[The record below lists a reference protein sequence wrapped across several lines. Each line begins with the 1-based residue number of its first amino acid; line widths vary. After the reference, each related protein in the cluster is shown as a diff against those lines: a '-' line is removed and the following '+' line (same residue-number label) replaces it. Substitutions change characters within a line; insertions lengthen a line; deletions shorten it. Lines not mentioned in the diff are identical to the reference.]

1 MASISLQSLTK
12 RFGQTIAVNNLNLD
26 LQEGELI
33 ALLGPSGCG
42 KTTTLRMIAGFEI
55 ADDGAV
61 YLAGEDVTA
70 LPPERRNAGMVFQN
84 YALFPHLSVFRNVAF
99 GLEMRKVSKTAIKER
114 VQSILDKVQ
123 LSDLGDR
130 YPRQL
135 SGGQQQRTALARALV
150 INPSVLLL
158 DEPLANLDAKLRE
171 EMRFYIR
178 SLQQEFG
185 ITTVYVT
192 HDQSEALV
200 LADRIAVMKDG
211 VLQQIDAPNDIY
223 QRPLNAWVADF
234 VGLTNL
240 IPATVLEHRDGML
253 LTESTFGK
261 LYGRSSDDLSVG
273 DKVLF
278 SVRPESL
285 RLSDLS
291 TGDSTLASE
300 MGQGSPSANRI
311 EAIVRE
317 RAYLGNL
324 IDYRVEAGNHELLR
338 VQAPPFPAYAARD
351 RVVLTFSADEGWLI
365 RGEGGFSNGDDRGE
379 TIDG

>member
-61 YLAGEDVTA
+61 YLAGEDVTT

-99 GLEMRKVSKTAIKER
+99 GLEMRKLSKTVITER
-114 VQSILDKVQ
+114 VQTILDKVQ

-240 IPATVLEHRDGML
+240 IPATVLEHRDGIL
-253 LTESTFGK
+253 LTESAFGK
-261 LYGRSSDDLSVG
+261 LYGRSNEDLSAG
-273 DKVLF
+273 RKVLF

-285 RLSDLS
+285 RLSEPR
-291 TGDSTLASE
+291 TGDSTLPSE
-300 MGQGSPSANRI
+300 IERGSPSANRI

-324 IDYRVEAGNHELLR
+324 IDYRVEAGNHQVLR
-338 VQAPPFPAYAARD
+338 VQAPPFPAYGAGD
-351 RVVLTFSADEGWLI
+351 RVTLTFSADEGWLI
-365 RGEGGFSNGDDRGE
+365 RDEGGISNGDARGE
-379 TIDG
+379 TVN